1 MLSEYSFFNWAKLD
15 DGWTC
20 GESPSR
26 GGIAMTWVAPLWSGT
41 PHGLFAVNHVNGGL
55 VLARGGLAT
64 AYGPILAE
72 RELTAPSGR
81 PLPLV
86 LGNVSVRVTDS
97 KGIARLARLQYTG
110 AGWSDVSFVVP
121 ADVAVGPAEVAV
133 VRSDGSKSAARVI
146 IADVSPGFFTASFDA
161 RRAVSGGV
169 VQRGV
174 GGGQSKSFPPPA
186 CHAAHFPHVPLPLP

>member
-26 GGIAMTWVAPLWSGT
+26 GGIAMTLVAHLWSGD

-55 VLARGGLAT
+55 VLARRGLAT
-64 AYGPILAE
+64 ADGPILAE

-86 LGNVSVRVTDS
+86 LGNVSVRGTGS
-97 KGIARLARLQYTG
+97 QGNARPARLPHTD
-110 AGWSDVSFVVP
+110 AGW
-121 ADVAVGPAEVAV
+121 
-133 VRSDGSKSAARVI
+133 
-146 IADVSPGFFTASFDA
+146 
-161 RRAVSGGV
+161 
-169 VQRGV
+169 
-174 GGGQSKSFPPPA
+174 
-186 CHAAHFPHVPLPLP
+186 

>member
-26 GGIAMTWVAPLWSGT
+26 GGIAMTLVAHLWSGD

-55 VLARGGLAT
+55 VLARGGLAA

-72 RELTAPSGR
+72 RGMTAASGR

-86 LGNVSVRVTDS
+86 LGNVSVRGTDS
-97 KGIARLARLQYTG
+97 RGVARIARLPYTG
-110 AGWSDVSFVVP
+110 ARWSDISFL
-121 ADVAVGPAEVAV
+121 GPA
-133 VRSDGSKSAARVI
+133 SALLG
-146 IADVSPGFFTASFDA
+146 P
-161 RRAVSGGV
+161 
-169 VQRGV
+169 
-174 GGGQSKSFPPPA
+174 
-186 CHAAHFPHVPLPLP
+186 

>member
-26 GGIAMTWVAPLWSGT
+26 CGIAMTLAAHLWSGD

-72 RELTAPSGR
+72 RELTAASGL

-86 LGNVSVRVTDS
+86 LGNVSDQVNDS
-97 KGIARLARLQYTG
+97 RG
-110 AGWSDVSFVVP
+110 
-121 ADVAVGPAEVAV
+121 
-133 VRSDGSKSAARVI
+133 
-146 IADVSPGFFTASFDA
+146 TA
-161 RRAVSGGV
+161 
-169 VQRGV
+169 
-174 GGGQSKSFPPPA
+174 
-186 CHAAHFPHVPLPLP
+186 